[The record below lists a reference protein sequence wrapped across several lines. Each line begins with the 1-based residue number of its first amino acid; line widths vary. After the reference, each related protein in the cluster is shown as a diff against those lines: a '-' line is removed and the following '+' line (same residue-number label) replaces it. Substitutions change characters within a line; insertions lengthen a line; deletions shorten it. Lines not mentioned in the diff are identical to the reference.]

1 MLKYI
6 FRRCLSTIPVVV
18 VVGIF
23 IFSLLY
29 ITPGD
34 PALIIAGDQASQAD
48 VERIRQSLGLD
59 QPLLVRF
66 LDWSGQILSGD
77 LGRSA
82 LTGLPVASMIA
93 QRLEPTL
100 SLMAMT
106 LLVSVGV
113 AVPLGVLAAW
123 RRGSLLD
130 RLVMLFCVSGFS
142 TPVFVTGYLLAYAFA
157 LYWGLLPVQGYSPI
171 AEGLVSWFVSLLL
184 PTLSLSLVYIALIAR
199 MTRATMLEIMSRDYI
214 RTAKA
219 KGLALGPILFI
230 HALKNAAVPIVT
242 VVGTGVALLIG
253 GSVVV
258 ESVFALPGLGRLT
271 IDAIMS
277 RDYPVIQ
284 SVVLIFSL
292 SYVVV
297 NLIVDIL
304 YTCFDPRIRY

>member
-6 FRRCLSTIPVVV
+6 IRRCVATIPVVV

-34 PALIIAGDQASQAD
+34 PAMIIAGDHASPAD

-59 QPLLVRF
+59 RPIAVRF
-66 LDWSGQILSGD
+66 LDWAGQILSGD
-77 LGRSA
+77 LGRSV
-82 LTGLPVASMIA
+82 LTGLPVAGMIA

-106 LLVSVGV
+106 LVVSVGV

-142 TPVFVTGYLLAYAFA
+142 TPVFVTGYLLAFAFA
-157 LYWGLLPVQGYSPI
+157 LSWGLLPVQGYSPI
-171 AEGLVSWFVSLLL
+171 ADGVVPWLVSLLL

-199 MTRATMLEIMSRDYI
+199 MTRATMLEVMGRDYI

-219 KGLALGPILFI
+219 KGLTLGPILFI

-284 SVVLIFSL
+284 SVVLLFSL
-292 SYVVV
+292 SYVAV

>member
-6 FRRCLSTIPVVV
+6 LRRCLSTIPVVV

-34 PALIIAGDQASQAD
+34 PALIIAGDHASQAD

-59 QPLLVRF
+59 RPILVRF
-66 LDWSGQILSGD
+66 LDWSGEILSGD
-77 LGRSA
+77 LGRSV

-123 RRGSLLD
+123 RRGTFLD

-157 LYWGLLPVQGYSPI
+157 LSWGLLPVQGYSPI

-284 SVVLIFSL
+284 SVVLLFSL